1 MLRVRIALLALT
13 ASLLATACATRS
25 ISNPAMPWGNENTSY
40 RGELSEFDV
49 VGTGAGPAAE
59 LPPVRLARGDRV
71 LLLQSGAAFPDEQLA
86 EALGSALS
94 VSTAS
99 GVPSGWTERGEGL
112 LGAARRGGYSAVI
125 AYWGTLESRSEATDG
140 AAAMWIPVVGL
151 FVPSE
156 NLRMRIRLR
165 FVVLDT
171 KTGAWIQV
179 TPQPIEDQREASF
192 ARKVRVD
199 ADLVETLRRASCA
212 PAARAVLSA
221 VGIEGS

>member
-1 MLRVRIALLALT
+1 MLQARVALFAVIV
-13 ASLLATACATRS
+13 SLLAASCASRS
-25 ISNPAMPWGNENTSY
+25 ISNPQMPWGNSNTSY
-40 RGELSEFDV
+40 VGELSEFDV
-49 VGTGAGPAAE
+49 VGTGVGHSAD

-86 EALGSALS
+86 DALGATLS
-94 VSTAS
+94 VSPAS
-99 GVPSGWTERGEGL
+99 GIPTGWTVKGEGL

-125 AYWGTLESRSEATDG
+125 AYWGTLETRSEATDG

-212 PAARAVLSA
+212 PAARAVLAA

>member
-1 MLRVRIALLALT
+1 MLQARVALFAVIV
-13 ASLLATACATRS
+13 SLLAASCASRS
-25 ISNPAMPWGNENTSY
+25 ISNPQMPWGNSNTSY
-40 RGELSEFDV
+40 VGELSEFDV
-49 VGTGAGPAAE
+49 VGTGVGHSAD

-86 EALGSALS
+86 DALGATLS
-94 VSTAS
+94 VSPAS
-99 GVPSGWTERGEGL
+99 GIPTGWTVKGEGL

-125 AYWGTLESRSEATDG
+125 AYWGTLETRSEATDG

-192 ARKVRVD
+192 AGKVRVD

-212 PAARAVLSA
+212 PAARAVLAA

>member
-1 MLRVRIALLALT
+1 MLQARVALFALT
-13 ASLLATACATRS
+13 VSLLAASCASRS
-25 ISNPAMPWGNENTSY
+25 ISNPQMPWGNSNTSY
-40 RGELSEFDV
+40 VGELSEFDV
-49 VGTGAGPAAE
+49 VGTGLGHSAD
-59 LPPVRLARGDRV
+59 LPPVRLGRGDRV

-86 EALGSALS
+86 DALGTTLS

-99 GVPSGWTERGEGL
+99 GIPTGWTVKGEGL

-125 AYWGTLESRSEATDG
+125 AYWGTLETRSEATDG

-192 ARKVRVD
+192 AGKVRVD

-212 PAARAVLSA
+212 PAARAVLAA

>member
-1 MLRVRIALLALT
+1 MLQARVALFALT

-25 ISNPAMPWGNENTSY
+25 ISDPAMTWGHGNTSY

-49 VGTGAGPAAE
+49 VGTQQGPSDLA
-59 LPPVRLARGDRV
+59 PVRLTRGDRV

-86 EALGSALS
+86 EALGATLS
-94 VSTAS
+94 VSPAS
-99 GVPSGWTERGEGL
+99 GMPSGWTERGEGL

-125 AYWGTLESRSEATDG
+125 AYWGTLESNSEATGG

-192 ARKVRVD
+192 AGKVRVD

-212 PAARAVLSA
+212 PAARAVLAA
-221 VGIEGS
+221 VGIEDS